1 MTAPAAPPSP
11 DSNQLADCLARTALG
26 DRLAFATLFEAT
38 KSKLFGVALRIVH
51 ERHVA
56 EEVLQDSFVKIW
68 AHAGEYAAAKA
79 APMTW
84 MTAIVRNRALDVV
97 RRPQLEVADE
107 DNTYAL
113 AVADEA
119 PSPLEQL
126 AMRREE
132 VRVRDCLVKLD
143 AEQQRAIALAFFDG
157 LSHSEVAA
165 KLSKPL
171 GTIKTNIRRGLVRL
185 KACLDTCLD
194 GAPDANDGA
203 SR

>member
-1 MTAPAAPPSP
+1 MSAPAAPTSN
-11 DSNQLADCLARTALG
+11 DSNQLAACLARSARG
-26 DRLAFATLFEAT
+26 DRRAFATLFEAT

-51 ERHVA
+51 ERHIA

-68 AHAGEYAAAKA
+68 THAGEYAAVKA

-107 DNTYAL
+107 DDEYAL
-113 AVADEA
+113 ALADEA

-126 AMRREE
+126 ATRRDE
-132 VRVRDCLVKLD
+132 VRVRDCLVTLD

-171 GTIKTNIRRGLVRL
+171 GTIKTNIRRGLLRL
-185 KACLDTCLD
+185 KACLDRRM
-194 GAPDANDGA
+194 GVSPDTSDGA